1 MNLVN
6 IKQTTLETHTDQM
19 TSHYLTHQQ
28 YRTTPWTDDTL
39 LQALLTHLILLDTP
53 TATDYTICNMQC

>member
-1 MNLVN
+1 MNVVN

-19 TSHYLTHQQ
+19 TLHYLTPQQ

-53 TATDYTICNMQC
+53 TVQDYTLDR